1 MTTRRR
7 RVGAAVAAFAA
18 AIAVWLPVTSAQA
31 ADGPVLRIHL
41 QDDDLA
47 LPLPPSS
54 DPPLINWGV
63 HNDGPGTAEDVTI
76 KADLSEVIDWVTPDA
91 SVPADHVYTWS
102 ARDVPEGAADGSLIG
117 LNAKPGT
124 PLGTT
129 GTVTLSGTSANGT
142 VVPVTVQVTVGSTEL
157 KVNPL
162 PNREGDKPGS
172 TIEAPV
178 TISNTGS
185 LPAEG
190 VQLRMLTTLGL
201 SYENRFSNC
210 VYSTVT
216 SGPRESYAPQQALC
230 TFDTVIEPG
239 KSYRLD
245 RPVGLD
251 VGEDALFEYFG
262 REALPVSG
270 ADATP
275 PSGNGSALSLV
286 PAGDAA
292 ADATEVGRQEI
303 DVANTADMVAGGDT
317 AEGAPGDMVYVDV
330 SLSNEGPGR
339 VGYINGDFYPSLVL
353 TVPTG
358 AKAVEIPDQCSVW
371 SKEASSGTG
380 EKTPG
385 APEYICVPRPSEFTV
400 GDIRTYRFGLQVRDN
415 AVTTTGQAQASTPSG
430 SALSF
435 DDRHGNDTAA
445 VTVKV
450 EGGDGAAG
458 PSASASASATPTAD
472 GNTPR
477 TQTVSDAGDTGS
489 LASTGGSGIL
499 PVAAATGAGALLLG
513 GALVL
518 FVRHRRA

>member
-1 MTTRRR
+1 M
-7 RVGAAVAAFAA
+7 
-18 AIAVWLPVTSAQA
+18 
-31 ADGPVLRIHL
+31 
-41 QDDDLA
+41 
-47 LPLPPSS
+47 
-54 DPPLINWGV
+54 
-63 HNDGPGTAEDVTI
+63 
-76 KADLSEVIDWVTPDA
+76 
-91 SVPADHVYTWS
+91 
-102 ARDVPEGAADGSLIG
+102 
-117 LNAKPGT
+117 
-124 PLGTT
+124 
-129 GTVTLSGTSANGT
+129 TLSGTSANGT

-162 PNREGDKPGS
+162 PNREGDRPGS

-216 SGPRESYAPQQALC
+216 SDPRESYAPQQALC

-415 AVTTTGQAQASTPSG
+415 AVTTTGQDRRARRPAAPELRRQARQRHRGRHGQGGGRRRRRRANAFRVGVGRHAHGRRQHAPDPDGLRRRRHRLPGQHRRQRRPARGRRDGRRRTAARRRAGPLREAQAGLTGRQPHP
-430 SALSF
+430 A
-435 DDRHGNDTAA
+435 R
-445 VTVKV
+445 
-450 EGGDGAAG
+450 
-458 PSASASASATPTAD
+458 SATRSPRSRRPGWSSTA
-472 GNTPR
+472 R
-477 TQTVSDAGDTGS
+477 ARVAGVTRRRRGRLGS
-489 LASTGGSGIL
+489 HGASECVAGGRGR
-499 PVAAATGAGALLLG
+499 
-513 GALVL
+513 
-518 FVRHRRA
+518 VRRL